1 MILNLQYAL
10 PQILLYMCPASKMV
24 TKFANL
30 IKKIILKMFKTMVF
44 FSENDWSNAMD
55 AIVEI
60 LNELKFWRQA
70 NVFEFHIV
78 QVKSEKKFSYIYHNV
93 FSKYSRFSAI
103 K

>member
-44 FSENDWSNAMD
+44 FFRKRLEQ
-55 AIVEI
+55 
-60 LNELKFWRQA
+60 R
-70 NVFEFHIV
+70 HGC
-78 QVKSEKKFSYIYHNV
+78 YC
-93 FSKYSRFSAI
+93 
-103 K
+103 

>member
-44 FSENDWSNAMD
+44 FQKTTGATPWM
-55 AIVEI
+55 
-60 LNELKFWRQA
+60 LLLKF
-70 NVFEFHIV
+70 
-78 QVKSEKKFSYIYHNV
+78 
-93 FSKYSRFSAI
+93 
-103 K
+103 